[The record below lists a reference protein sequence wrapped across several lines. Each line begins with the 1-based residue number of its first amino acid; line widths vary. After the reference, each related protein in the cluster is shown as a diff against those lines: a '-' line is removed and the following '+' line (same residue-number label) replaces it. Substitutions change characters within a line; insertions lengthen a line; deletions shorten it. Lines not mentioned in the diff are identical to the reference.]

1 MSQATQTI
9 RQKLA
14 TRPHLA
20 QWCQATKDLFNT
32 IAAFYFDVLQ
42 AHSAVLDLN
51 DTEALTALE
60 RLTHATRKNPHPVMP
75 LSEVTRDV
83 PAFFRRA
90 TIHAAL
96 GSARSFSRHLSKWR
110 AQKAKAEAK
119 KKAFHKRPPVPPRT
133 WRKAPTLYAGIYKER
148 TDDTILLKLWTG
160 SAWAWIKCQIG
171 GRRLPEGWDAASP
184 SLVEKAGTWWLH
196 TPITKQFESPAKV
209 VDQLH
214 SSEVRICAVDL
225 NLDGHLAVASILR
238 ADGTPLA
245 TRFLGNGAE
254 INGRR
259 KSLLGKVARNRSKTG
274 ICAEGEQDNLYL
286 WNRMHGLN
294 EQVAHLISCRIV
306 EFAKTHGA
314 TILVFEHLGNLQ
326 PDQGRYSHRANQK
339 RMYWM
344 KGRIF
349 RYSRY
354 KAWNEGIVT
363 CRVNPKNT
371 SRECALC
378 HQEVARYHTGQP
390 EEGYQTGAPLVVCL
404 DPECRHRDHADR
416 NASIVIGHR
425 LLARTQKPFQEK
437 PPARPSSGRS
447 TKVEGGPSSQD
458 AKGKR
463 NPFNSSSGLGRWV
476 ESGTTQRRESGMA
489 DPSRGIPRQLRLL
502 PE

>member
-1 MSQATQTI
+1 M
-9 RQKLA
+9 
-14 TRPHLA
+14 
-20 QWCQATKDLFNT
+20 
-32 IAAFYFDVLQ
+32 
-42 AHSAVLDLN
+42 
-51 DTEALTALE
+51 
-60 RLTHATRKNPHPVMP
+60 
-75 LSEVTRDV
+75 
-83 PAFFRRA
+83 
-90 TIHAAL
+90 
-96 GSARSFSRHLSKWR
+96 
-110 AQKAKAEAK
+110 
-119 KKAFHKRPPVPPRT
+119 
-133 WRKAPTLYAGIYKER
+133 YKER
-148 TDDTILLKLWTG
+148 KDDTILLKLWTG
-160 SAWAWIKCQIG
+160 STWAWVKCQIG
-171 GRRLPEGWDAASP
+171 GRRRPEGWEAASP

-196 TPITKQFESPAKV
+196 TPITKQFERPCKV

-259 KSLLGKVARNRSKTG
+259 KSLLGKVARNRSTTG
-274 ICAEGEQDNLYL
+274 ICAEGEQDNLHL
-286 WNRMHGLN
+286 WSRIHDLG
-294 EQVAHLISCRIV
+294 EQVAHLISRRIV
-306 EFAKTHGA
+306 EFANTHGA

-326 PDQGRYSHRANQK
+326 PEQGRYSQRANQK

-371 SRECALC
+371 SRACARC
-378 HQEVARYHTGQP
+378 HQEVARYHAGQP
-390 EEGYQTGAPLVVCL
+390 EEGYQPGAPLVVCL
-404 DPECRHRDHADR
+404 DPKCRHRDHADR

-425 LLARTQKPFQEK
+425 LLARRQKAFQEK

-463 NPFNSSSGLGRWV
+463 HPLNASSGLGRWV

-489 DPSRGIPRQLRLL
+489 DPSRGIPRQLRLF

>member
-1 MSQATQTI
+1 MSQATQTF

-20 QWCQATKDLFNT
+20 LWCQATKDLFNT

-42 AHSAVLDLN
+42 AHPAVLDLN

-60 RLTHATRKNPHPVMP
+60 RLTHATRNNPHPVMP
-75 LSEVTRDV
+75 LSQVTSDV

-90 TIHAAL
+90 SIHAAL
-96 GSARSFSRHLSKWR
+96 GSARSFSRHFSKWR
-110 AQKAKAEAK
+110 AQKSKAEANK
-119 KKAFHKRPPVPPRT
+119 KDFHKHPPMPPRT
-133 WRKAPTLYAGIYKER
+133 WRQSPRLYAGMYKVR
-148 TDDTILLKLWTG
+148 KDDAILLKLWTG
-160 SAWAWIKCQIG
+160 SSWAWIKCQTG
-171 GRRLPEGWDAASP
+171 GRGLPEGWEAASP

-196 TPITKQFESPAKV
+196 TPITKQFKSPGKV
-209 VDQLH
+209 ADQLH
-214 SSEVRICAVDL
+214 SSKVRICAVDL

-274 ICAEGEQDNLYL
+274 ICAEGEQDNLHL
-286 WNRMHGLN
+286 WNRIHGLN
-294 EQVAHLISCRIV
+294 EQVAHLISRRIV
-306 EFAKTHGA
+306 EFARTHRA

-326 PDQGRYSHRANQK
+326 PLQGRYSHHANQK

-349 RYSRY
+349 RSSRY

-371 SRECALC
+371 SQECARC
-378 HQEVARYHTGQP
+378 HQEVARYHAGQP

-404 DPECRHRDHADR
+404 ASECRHRDHADR
-416 NASIVIGHR
+416 NASIVIGQR
-425 LLARTQKPFQEK
+425 LLARMQKPFQEK

-463 NPFNSSSGLGRWV
+463 NPFNSSSGLGRWA

-489 DPSRGIPRQLRLL
+489 DPPRGIPRQLRLFQ
-502 PE
+502 E